1 MDTTGLVLELL
12 KQRGAITSL
21 EQDILDTYH
30 ELSRNPFDRDSA
42 IKKIQENNINYPD
55 ILISISA
62 SPTTVYK
69 PWAVASDE
77 DVCSNLTS
85 QLGALAEKE
94 WEVLQGGK

>member
-12 KQRGAITSL
+12 KQRGAITPL

-30 ELSRNPFDRDSA
+30 ELSKKLFDRESA
-42 IKKIQENNINYPD
+42 IRQVKKNNVNHPD
-55 ILISISA
+55 IFIAIST
-62 SPTTVYK
+62 SPTTVLK
-69 PWAVASDE
+69 PWGTVSDE

-94 WEVLQGGK
+94 REVLQGGK

>member
-1 MDTTGLVLELL
+1 MDAISVLIEIL
-12 KQRGAITSL
+12 KEKDVITPL

-30 ELSRNPFDRDSA
+30 EASKNPFDRDSA
-42 IKKIQENNINYPD
+42 IRQAQKNNLNHPD
-55 ILISISA
+55 IFAAISM
-62 SPTTVYK
+62 SPTTVFK
-69 PWAVASDE
+69 PWTVASDV